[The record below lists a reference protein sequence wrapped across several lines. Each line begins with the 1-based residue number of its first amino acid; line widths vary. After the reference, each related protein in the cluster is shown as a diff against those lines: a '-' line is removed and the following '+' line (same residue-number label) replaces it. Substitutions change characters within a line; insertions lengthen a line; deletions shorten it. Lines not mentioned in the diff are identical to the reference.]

1 MIASIR
7 QKFNAAF
14 TEQAHQNYL
23 AALNTAFPGAL
34 DFTVA
39 ETPIFIDKIFTEK
52 VLATGDYVN
61 KQIQSAHFKSI
72 TEPSLKN
79 QAFFPNETALPACI
93 VMDFAI
99 ATNEQN
105 ELVPALIEL
114 QGFPSLFAYELLQDE
129 CIRKTYTT
137 PEGYSPYLNGY
148 TKEKYMHHLE
158 TILKG
163 DTLIDTKKN
172 LDTNNRNISDSSI
185 DTITNSAKHTVLLE
199 ILPHQ
204 QKTRI
209 DFYCTEKYFNIP
221 TVCIT
226 EIFTEGNILYY
237 QREGNKIKI
246 DRIYNR
252 IVLDELKHQTKEI
265 QEKGALLQ
273 NNLAIEWVTHP
284 HHFFRI
290 SKYLLPF
297 LKHIYIPRTQFVDQL
312 TEIPTALEKYI
323 LKPLFSFAGQGVII
337 DISPGDIE
345 NIKDPSG
352 WILQEK
358 VNYANCIETPTGP
371 AKAELRLFYFW
382 DEEKQQYVATM
393 NLARLSKGKMI
404 GVNYNKNA
412 TWVGGSLAYFE
423 TTN

>member
-14 TEQAHQNYL
+14 TEEVYQNYL
-23 AALNTAFPGAL
+23 ASLNTPFPGAL
-34 DFTVA
+34 DFSVA
-39 ETPIFIDKIFTEK
+39 ETPIFINKDFTEK

-61 KQIQSAHFKSI
+61 QVIQSNSFKSI
-72 TEPSLKN
+72 TDPSLKN
-79 QAFFPNETALPACI
+79 IPLFPNETSLPKCI

-99 ATNEQN
+99 AMNDQN
-105 ELVPALIEL
+105 EIVPALIEL
-114 QGFPSLFAYELLQDE
+114 QGFPSLFAYEILQDE
-129 CIRKTYTT
+129 CIRKTYKI

-163 DTLIDTKKN
+163 NSI
-172 LDTNNRNISDSSI
+172 LDNGNH
-185 DTITNSAKHTVLLE
+185 TITNSAKHTVLLE

-221 TVCIT
+221 IVCIT
-226 EIFTEGNILYY
+226 EIFVEGNNLFYERAG
-237 QREGNKIKI
+237 QKIKI

-252 IVLDELKHQTKEI
+252 IVLDELKNQTKEI
-265 QEKGALLQ
+265 QDKGALLQ

-297 LKHIYIPRTQFVDQL
+297 LNHANIPRTQYVDQL

-337 DISPGDIE
+337 DISAEDIS
-345 NIKDPSG
+345 NIKDPSA

-358 VNYANCIETPTGP
+358 VEYANCIETPTGP
-371 AKAELRLFYFW
+371 AKAELRLYYFW
-382 DEEKQQYVATM
+382 DEAKKEYIATM
-393 NLARLSKGKMI
+393 NLSRLSKGKMI
-404 GVNYNKNA
+404 GVNYNKTA

-423 TTN
+423 TTK